1 MRLMTYSH
9 AINQFEGTFACSCD
23 FGYEGDGYHCID
35 HDECEAGD
43 HLCPG
48 PSQESGLHTSIPG
61 LERSNYSEFL
71 NSSESWGIVFK

>member
-1 MRLMTYSH
+1 MMLVTYSH
-9 AINQFEGTFACSCD
+9 GINQFEGTFACSCD

-48 PSQESGLHTSIPG
+48 PSQESGLHTSMIEA
-61 LERSNYSEFL
+61 LSLVQRDLIIL
-71 NSSESWGIVFK
+71 NF

>member
-1 MRLMTYSH
+1 M
-9 AINQFEGTFACSCD
+9 NFQGTFACSCD

-48 PSQESGLHTSIPG
+48 LSYDQKSNDSSIYGPSNNQ
-61 LERSNYSEFL
+61 F
-71 NSSESWGIVFK
+71 IVYGP